1 MVNVMHR
8 LEAEVARA
16 PGVEGR
22 DAVAAWAARCP
33 ALLASGI
40 AEPAEVPGWVSKR
53 GASSDLFR
61 VLVEFAQS
69 GDPWA
74 LSTLLVCLRRGL
86 FALAS
91 RIGVPV
97 DEVVSEATFVVL
109 EFPFARRR
117 TVPGQLLLDTRK
129 RFSREGERERRE
141 TPTGDTR
148 VLGDRAAP
156 GHLGVDSSAVDELS
170 ALVCRAW
177 RLGVLDQ
184 DLARLVL
191 ETRVWGV
198 SVDEA
203 AERRGISRKAVYC
216 RRERAEARLGEVSR

>member
-16 PGVEGR
+16 PGLEGR

-40 AEPAEVPGWVSKR
+40 AEPAEVPEWVSKR

-61 VLVEFAQS
+61 VLVEFAQA

-74 LSTLLVCLRRGL
+74 LPTLLVCLRRGL

-91 RIGVPV
+91 RIGVTV
-97 DEVVSEATFVVL
+97 DDVVSEATFVVL

-129 RFSREGERERRE
+129 RFKRERERLKE
-141 TPTGDTR
+141 TPVGDAH
-148 VLGDRAAP
+148 VLGDREAP
-156 GHLGVDSSAVDELS
+156 GHLGMDSSAVEELS

-177 RLGVLDQ
+177 RTGVLDQ
-184 DLARLVL
+184 DQARLVL
-191 ETRVWGV
+191 ETRVWSV
-198 SVDEA
+198 SVNEA

-216 RRERAEARLGEVSR
+216 RRERAEARLREVSQ

>member
-16 PGVEGR
+16 PGLEGR

-40 AEPAEVPGWVSKR
+40 AEPAEVPDWVSRR

-61 VLVEFAQS
+61 VLVEFAQA
-69 GDPWA
+69 GDSLA

-129 RFSREGERERRE
+129 RFKRERERLKE
-141 TPTGDTR
+141 TPVGDTR
-148 VLGDRAAP
+148 VLGDREAP
-156 GHLGVDSSAVDELS
+156 GFLGVDSSVPDRVS

-177 RLGVLDQ
+177 RLGVFDE

-216 RRERAEARLGEVSR
+216 RRERAEARLSEVSR